1 MNIKAYENSITI
13 RTDAVKRFLSDIQ
26 KTKVI
31 TSAEEKSLFSKYEDS
46 VNRVNEVKAS
56 NMPAATAAN
65 IIAKEEKL
73 QDEIRNEVILRN
85 QRFNFA
91 VAKRF
96 NNGDILMDLV
106 NVGTIGMYEAFQ
118 KYDYKEGVRFCSF
131 AVWYIRRAINAFLV
145 KENLSVRTTNNT
157 RIMPKVKKIENDFF
171 LKNGRKPSGVEIMDI
186 LMDKYGIEVAVES
199 DIYGTRME
207 SIDAYFGDE
216 TDNTFDKS
224 EEYNNATASY
234 NDYENE
240 VENESL
246 SLSMR
251 RAMKVLSE
259 RERTIICM
267 ANGIGYN
274 KDYKDKEIGEELGLT
289 SERVR
294 QLRNSAQTKL
304 AAALSVA
311 RK

>member
-13 RTDAVKRFLSDIQ
+13 RTEAVKRFLSDIQ

-73 QDEIRNEVILRN
+73 QDEIRNEIILRN

-131 AVWYIRRAINAFLV
+131 AVWYIRRAINAYLV
-145 KENLSVRTTNNT
+145 KENLSVRTTSNT

-171 LKNGRKPSGVEIMDI
+171 LKNGRKPSGVEVMDI

-234 NDYENE
+234 NDYETE

>member
-13 RTDAVKRFLSDIQ
+13 RTEAVKRFLSDIQ

-56 NMPAATAAN
+56 NMSAATAAN

-73 QDEIRNEVILRN
+73 QDEIRNEIILRN

-131 AVWYIRRAINAFLV
+131 AVWYIRRAINAYLV

-171 LKNGRKPSGVEIMDI
+171 LKNGRKPSGVEVMDI

-234 NDYENE
+234 NDYETE

>member
-73 QDEIRNEVILRN
+73 QDEIRNEIILRN

-131 AVWYIRRAINAFLV
+131 AVWYIRRAINAYLV

-171 LKNGRKPSGVEIMDI
+171 LKNGRKPSGVEVMDI